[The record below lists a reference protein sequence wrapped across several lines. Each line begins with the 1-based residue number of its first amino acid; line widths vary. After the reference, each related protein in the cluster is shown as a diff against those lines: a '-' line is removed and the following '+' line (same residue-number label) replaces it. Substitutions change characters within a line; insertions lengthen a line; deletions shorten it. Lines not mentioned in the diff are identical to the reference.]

1 MTSYKLSKVMKRR
14 LTETEENEIKDYL
27 KINRSA
33 PLDRIITKF
42 EKKFNI
48 PITENCMGRLM
59 IEMEFGL

>member
-1 MTSYKLSKVMKRR
+1 MNCR
-14 LTETEENEIKDYL
+14 LTEAEENEIKDYL

-48 PITENCMGRLM
+48 SITENCMGRLM